1 MNDEVKKGG
10 ISVQTEHIFPV
21 IKRWL
26 YSDKEIFL
34 RELVSNAC
42 DAITKQ
48 KRLISLGE
56 IPDQEEAF
64 HIDVILDEKAKTLTV
79 QDNGIGMTEDEVE
92 KFINQIALS
101 GALDFIQKYEN
112 ESGDSGHN
120 GIIGHFGLGFYSAFM
135 VAEKVEIKTKS
146 FCAEEQG
153 VHWIGSDEGAYEMK
167 PLDKK
172 FRGTEVVLHIS
183 EDEKSFLQYGNAR
196 GVLQKYC
203 AFMPEEIY
211 LYTVEEGKKEDAKP
225 VNDTHPLWLKT
236 PSDITEEEYQEFYK
250 NVFSDFR
257 EPLFHI
263 QINADYPL
271 NFKGILYFPRL
282 AHEYENLEGKV
293 KLFYNQVFV
302 ADNIKEV
309 IPEYLLLLKGVLDCP
324 ELPLNVSRSY
334 LQSNGYVEKISAHI
348 SKKISDKLISFFR
361 NERSVYEGMWDDIR
375 PFVQLGCMRDKK
387 FMDRM
392 KDAIVFRA
400 TDESYLTIK
409 EYLEDKTQGTIY
421 YVNDSKSQV
430 SYIRMFQNQGK
441 KVIVMESLMDSQFIN
456 FLEEQY
462 NDLHFVRVD
471 SALDDVLKEG
481 DSEQDEELIQLF
493 KEALGDPCPDI
504 KVTAL
509 KDEKIPAIVTKSE
522 QERRFA
528 DMMKV
533 YQARTGND
541 VPPLSDLEALVLN
554 EKSPIIQKIKSLEE
568 KEMAKKLAH
577 HVYMLALLASRPLK
591 DKELETLLTQ
601 SVDFL
606 EKIQ

>member
-1 MNDEVKKGG
+1 
-10 ISVQTEHIFPV
+10 
-21 IKRWL
+21 
-26 YSDKEIFL
+26 
-34 RELVSNAC
+34 
-42 DAITKQ
+42 
-48 KRLISLGE
+48 
-56 IPDQEEAF
+56 
-64 HIDVILDEKAKTLTV
+64 
-79 QDNGIGMTEDEVE
+79 
-92 KFINQIALS
+92 
-101 GALDFIQKYEN
+101 
-112 ESGDSGHN
+112 
-120 GIIGHFGLGFYSAFM
+120 
-135 VAEKVEIKTKS
+135 
-146 FCAEEQG
+146 
-153 VHWIGSDEGAYEMK
+153 
-167 PLDKK
+167 
-172 FRGTEVVLHIS
+172 
-183 EDEKSFLQYGNAR
+183 
-196 GVLQKYC
+196 
-203 AFMPEEIY
+203 
-211 LYTVEEGKKEDAKP
+211 
-225 VNDTHPLWLKT
+225 
-236 PSDITEEEYQEFYK
+236 
-250 NVFSDFR
+250 
-257 EPLFHI
+257 
-263 QINADYPL
+263 
-271 NFKGILYFPRL
+271 
-282 AHEYENLEGKV
+282 
-293 KLFYNQVFV
+293 
-302 ADNIKEV
+302 
-309 IPEYLLLLKGVLDCP
+309 
-324 ELPLNVSRSY
+324 LPLNVSRSY